1 MPHFLFCIFSDLSMA
16 TNLKKCGF
24 VDIKPM
30 LAVEGGLCVYQTDRS
45 TGTLTIKYKDVQDV
59 RNMWSHY
66 ADTP

>member
-1 MPHFLFCIFSDLSMA
+1 MA